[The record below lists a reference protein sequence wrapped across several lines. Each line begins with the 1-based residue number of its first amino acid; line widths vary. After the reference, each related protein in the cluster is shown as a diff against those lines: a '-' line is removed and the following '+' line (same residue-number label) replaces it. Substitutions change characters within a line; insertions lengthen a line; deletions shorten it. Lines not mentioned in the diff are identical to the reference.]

1 MKRKILLIVI
11 LAAAFLT
18 TLVSRKNLDKSLL
31 GVYIDDKYQEKI
43 PTKDDGYYVEKVTC
57 DNGAS
62 GTWDYTNWG
71 LFTTNLT
78 KKSKCN
84 IYFKDSAVYDKSD
97 NNFTAVLKNGASIK
111 TDDNN
116 IKYFSFDGEDDYIE
130 LPTLP
135 ANINWADGFTVEFK
149 AQWLAFKNWS
159 RIFDFGNGAY
169 SDNIVVAQLI
179 TEDVLVLGGLN
190 GITNTTNETNLISN
204 AGLANLNEFKIEF
217 LKTTDGYQIKTYQN
231 GDLVSTMGRTS
242 SQGFRNIERTTN
254 YIGKSNWVA
263 DKYFCGNIYYL
274 KITDSAG
281 KIILWYEP

>member
-11 LAAAFLT
+11 LAVTFLT

-149 AQWLAFKNWS
+149 AKWLSPNKWS
-159 RIFDFGNGAY
+159 RIFDFGNGCD
-169 SDNIVVAQLI
+169 SDNIIVSKGGNLDA
-179 TEDVLVLGGLN
+179 LVLGGRSNITTTDNDAYLLN
-190 GITNTTNETNLISN
+190 N

-254 YIGKSNWVA
+254 YIGKSNWQH
-263 DKYFCGNIYYL
+263 DDYFKGNIYYL

-281 KIILWYEP
+281 KTILWYEP

>member
-11 LAAAFLT
+11 LAGTFLT

-31 GVYIDDKYQEKI
+31 GVYINDEYQEKI

-71 LFTTNLT
+71 LLTTNLT
-78 KKSKCN
+78 KKNKCN
-84 IYFKDSAVYDKSD
+84 IYFKDSTVPDKSE

-159 RIFDFGNGAY
+159 RIFDFGNGRD
-169 SDNIVVAQLI
+169 SDNIVVAQLTTKDI
-179 TEDVLVLGGLN
+179 LVLGGRN
-190 GITNTTNETNLISN
+190 GITTNTNDTNLVSN

-217 LKTTDGYQIKTYQN
+217 FKTTAGYQIKTYQN
-231 GDLVSTMGRTS
+231 GNLASTMDRTS

-254 YIGKSNWVA
+254 YIGKSNWQ
-263 DKYFCGNIYYL
+263 DDEYFKGNIYYL
-274 KITDSAG
+274 KITDSTG

>member
-43 PTKDDGYYVEKVTC
+43 PTKDDDYYVEKVTC

-84 IYFKDSAVYDKSD
+84 IYFKDSAVPDKSD

-135 ANINWADGFTVEFK
+135 ADINWADGFTVEFK

-159 RIFDFGNGAY
+159 RIFDFGNGRD
-169 SDNIVVAQLI
+169 SDNIVVAQLTTKDI
-179 TEDVLVLGGLN
+179 LVLGGRN
-190 GITNTTNETNLISN
+190 GITTNTNDTNLVSN
-204 AGLANLNEFKIEF
+204 ACLANLNEFKIEF
-217 LKTTDGYQIKTYQN
+217 LKTTAGYQIKTYQN

-274 KITDSAG
+274 KITDSTG

>member
-11 LAAAFLT
+11 FAGTFLT

-31 GVYIDDKYQEKI
+31 GVYINDEYQEKI

-71 LFTTNLT
+71 LLTTNLT
-78 KKSKCN
+78 KKNKCN
-84 IYFKDSAVYDKSD
+84 IYFKDSTVPDKSE

-135 ANINWADGFTVEFK
+135 ANINWADVFTVEFK
-149 AQWLAFKNWS
+149 AQWLAFKYWS
-159 RIFDFGNGAY
+159 RIFDFGNNCD
-169 SDNIVVAQLI
+169 SDNIVVAQLT
-179 TEDVLVLGGLN
+179 TEDILVLGGRN
-190 GITNTTNETNLISN
+190 GITTNQNNTNLVSN

-217 LKTTDGYQIKTYQN
+217 LKTTAGYQIKTYQN
-231 GDLVSTMGRTS
+231 GNLASTMDRTS

-254 YIGKSNWVA
+254 YIGKSNWQH
-263 DKYFCGNIYYL
+263 DEYFKGNIYYL
-274 KITDSAG
+274 KITDSTG

>member
-11 LAAAFLT
+11 LAGTFLT
-18 TLVSRKNLDKSLL
+18 TLVSRNILDKSLL
-31 GVYIDDKYQEKI
+31 GVYINDEYQEKI

-71 LFTTNLT
+71 LLTTNLT
-78 KKSKCN
+78 KKNKCN
-84 IYFKDSAVYDKSD
+84 IYFKDSTVPDKSE

-149 AQWLAFKNWS
+149 ARWLSPNKWS
-159 RIFDFGNGAY
+159 RIFDFGNGCE
-169 SDNIVVAQLI
+169 SDNIIVSRGGNHDA
-179 TEDVLVLGGLN
+179 LVLGGRSNITTTDNDAYLLN
-190 GITNTTNETNLISN
+190 N

-231 GDLVSTMGRTS
+231 GDLVSTMDRTS

-274 KITDSAG
+274 KITDSTG

>member
-11 LAAAFLT
+11 LAVTFLT

-31 GVYIDDKYQEKI
+31 GVYIDDEYQEKI

-71 LFTTNLT
+71 LLTTNLT
-78 KKSKCN
+78 KKNKCN
-84 IYFKDSAVYDKSD
+84 IYFKDSTVPDKSE

-135 ANINWADGFTVEFK
+135 ANINWANGFTVEFK
-149 AQWLAFKNWS
+149 AQWLTFQRWS
-159 RIFDFGNGAY
+159 RIFDFGNGRD
-169 SDNIVVAQLI
+169 SDNIVVAQAFA
-179 TEDVLVLGGLN
+179 EDVLVLGGRSNITTTDNDVYLLN
-190 GITNTTNETNLISN
+190 N

-231 GDLVSTMGRTS
+231 GNLASTMDRTS
-242 SQGFRNIERTTN
+242 SQGFRNVERKNN
-254 YIGKSNWVA
+254 YIGKSNWQ
-263 DKYFCGNIYYL
+263 DDEYFKGNIYYL
-274 KITDSAG
+274 KITDSTG